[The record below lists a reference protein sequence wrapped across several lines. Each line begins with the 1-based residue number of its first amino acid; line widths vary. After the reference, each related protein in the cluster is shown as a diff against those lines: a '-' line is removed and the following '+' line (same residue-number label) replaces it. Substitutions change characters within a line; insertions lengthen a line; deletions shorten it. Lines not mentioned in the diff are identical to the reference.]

1 MQAHP
6 AARVPIARIRN
17 IGILAHIDAG
27 KTTTTERILFYTGV
41 ISRMGEV
48 HDGAA
53 FTDWMEQEQE
63 RGISIT
69 AASTTFSWRDHLVNL
84 IDTPGHVDFTV
95 EVERSLRVL
104 DGAVVVLDAAEGV
117 QPQTETVWRQ
127 ADRYGVPRVAFVNKL
142 DVILADDDALA
153 GIVEEMRARLDARPV
168 ALQTPVFDDEGEFV
182 GVLDLVRRR
191 LRVWDEASLGM
202 SFQEGPVP
210 ARLAAVAAV
219 GRDRLIEALAEID
232 EGILAR
238 YVAGGAEAIGEAEL
252 VAALRRAT
260 LTRVLVPVLCGAAFR
275 NKGVHDLLD
284 AIVDYLPSP
293 ADVPEVIGRHPDSG
307 ATVTRSA
314 AEDAPLAA
322 LAFKIMIDDEDPR
335 GASQLTYFRVYS
347 GRLRAG
353 ASVLNATKGKL
364 EQIGRLVRMH
374 ANHREEVHELAAG
387 HIGAIVGVRTATTG
401 DTLCD
406 PVAPVVLDPIQF
418 PEPVIGVV
426 VEAENDAEQERLV
439 EALARLAAEDP
450 TFRVRTDPESLQTVI
465 SGMGELHLEIL
476 VDRLRRDLGVAVR
489 VGPPQVAYRETVTRR
504 AEAEKIHQRAG
515 QLPAHF
521 GHVRLVVEPTDRG
534 DGYVYEEPGDG
545 AIPRRYLPAV
555 RAGVGEAVDRGV
567 LAGYPMTDL
576 RVTVVGGSDH
586 PVDSSET
593 GYKIAGFQAF
603 QEAARQAGPTL
614 LEPVAAVEVVTPDP
628 FVGDVLGDLHA
639 RRGKITG
646 IAARHGVQTVA
657 SYVPLAAMF
666 GYATDLR
673 SRTQGRATYSMQF
686 KNYAEVPHGIRDEV
700 VLGRQSAGRGRARG

>member
-1 MQAHP
+1 MQTP
-6 AARVPIARIRN
+6 ARRLPIARTRN

-48 HDGAA
+48 HEGAA

-69 AASTTFSWRDHLVNL
+69 AASTTFEWPYAGERYGVNL

-95 EVERSLRVL
+95 EVERSLRIL
-104 DGAVVVLDAAEGV
+104 DGAIVVIDAAAGV

-127 ADRYGVPRVAFVNKL
+127 ADRYGVPRLVFVNKL

-153 GIVEEMRARLDARPV
+153 GILDDLRARVGARGV
-168 ALQTPVFDDEGEFV
+168 AVHMPYFDDEGEFA
-182 GVLDLVRRR
+182 GVVDLIRGR
-191 LRVWDEASLGM
+191 LRIWDEASLGI
-202 SFQEGPVP
+202 SFHDQPIP
-210 ARLAAVAAV
+210 ARVAEAAASA
-219 GRDRLIEALAEID
+219 RDRMIEAIAETD
-232 EGILAR
+232 ESLLEA
-238 YVAGGAEAIGEAEL
+238 YVAGSAIPEADLIK
-252 VAALRRAT
+252 ALRRAT
-260 LTRVLVPVLCGAAFR
+260 LARTLVPVLCGSAFR
-275 NKGVHDLLD
+275 NKGLHDLLD
-284 AIVDYLPSP
+284 AVVEFLPSP
-293 ADVPEVIGRHPDSG
+293 ADVPAISPRHP
-307 ATVTRSA
+307 ATD
-314 AEDAPLAA
+314 DAPLAA

-353 ASVLNATKGKL
+353 ESVLNATKGKL
-364 EQIGRLVRMH
+364 EQVGRLVRMH
-374 ANHREEVHELAAG
+374 ANHREEVTELAAG

-406 PVAPVVLDPIQF
+406 PATPIVLDPIQF
-418 PEPVIGVV
+418 PEPVIGIA
-426 VEAENDAEQERLV
+426 VEAENETEQERLI
-439 EALARLAAEDP
+439 EALGKLAGEDP
-450 TFRVRTDPESLQTVI
+450 TFRFRTDPDSLQTVI

-476 VDRLRRDLGVAVR
+476 IDRLRRAMGVAVR
-489 VGPPQVAYRETVTRR
+489 VGQPQVAYRETVTAR
-504 AEAEKIHQRAG
+504 AEAEKVHQRLG
-515 QLPAHF
+515 MTPAHF

-534 DGYVYEEPGDG
+534 AGYHYEEHAEGM
-545 AIPRRYLPAV
+545 IPRRYLPAV

-567 LAGYPMTDL
+567 VAGYQMTDL
-576 RVTVVGGSDH
+576 KVTVVGGSEH
-586 PVDSSET
+586 PVDSSES

-603 QEAARQAGPTL
+603 QDAARKAAPTL
-614 LEPVAAVEVVTPDP
+614 LEPVMAVEVVTPDP
-628 FVGDVLGDLHA
+628 FVGEVIGDLHA

-657 SYVPLAAMF
+657 SFVPLAAMF

-686 KNYAEVPHGIRDEV
+686 KHYAEVPHGIRESV
-700 VLGRQSAGRGRARG
+700 IGRPH

>member
-1 MQAHP
+1 MP
-6 AARVPIARIRN
+6 ASARRPSVDRIRN

-27 KTTTTERILFYTGV
+27 KTTTTERILFYTGIV
-41 ISRMGEV
+41 SRIGEV

-69 AASTTFSWRDHLVNL
+69 AASTTFAWPRRGADHLVNL

-95 EVERSLRVL
+95 EVERSLRIL
-104 DGAVVVLDAAEGV
+104 DGAVVVVDAAEGV

-127 ADRYGVPRVAFVNKL
+127 ADRHGVARLVFVNKL

-153 GIVEEMRARLDARPV
+153 GVLDELRERLGARPV
-168 ALQTPVFDDEGEFV
+168 ALQLPYFDVDGDFV
-182 GVLDLVRRR
+182 GVIDLIRNR
-191 LRVWDEASLGM
+191 LRVWDEPSLGM
-202 SFQEGPVP
+202 VFDDRPVP
-210 ARLAAVAAV
+210 TRMTAAATAA
-219 GRDRLIEALAEID
+219 RDRMIEAIAETD
-232 EGILAR
+232 ETLLEA
-238 YVAGGAEAIGEAEL
+238 YVAGAAIGEADL
-252 VAALRRAT
+252 IGALRKAT
-260 LTRVLVPVLCGAAFR
+260 LARSLVPVLCGAAFR

-293 ADVPEVIGRHPDSG
+293 KDVPPIAGRHPQTG
-307 ATVTRSA
+307 AVITRATA
-314 AEDAPLAA
+314 ADAPLAA

-347 GRLRAG
+347 GSLRAG
-353 ASVLNATKGKL
+353 ESVLNATKGKL

-374 ANHREEVHELAAG
+374 ANRREEVTELSAG

-406 PVAPVVLDPIQF
+406 PQAPIVLGGIDF
-418 PEPVIGVV
+418 AEPVIGVV
-426 VEAENDAEQERLV
+426 VEAENDADLERLQQ
-439 EALARLAAEDP
+439 ALGRLAAEDP

-476 VDRLRRDLGVAVR
+476 IDRLRRELGVAVR
-489 VGPPQVAYRETVTRR
+489 VGAPQVAYRETVTGRG
-504 AEAEKIHQRAG
+504 EADRVHQRVN
-515 QLPAHF
+515 QQPAHH

-534 DGYVYEEPGDG
+534 AGYVFEEPN
-545 AIPRRYLPAV
+545 ASVIPKRYVPAV
-555 RAGVGEAVDRGV
+555 RAGVGEAVERGV
-567 LAGYPMTDL
+567 QWGIPMTDV
-576 RVTVVGGSDH
+576 RVTVVGGSEH

-593 GYKIAGFQAF
+593 GFKIAGFQAF
-603 QEAARQAGPTL
+603 QEAARKAGPTL
-614 LEPVAAVEVVTPDP
+614 LEPMMAVEVVTPDS
-628 FVGDVLGDLHA
+628 FVGEVIGDLHA

-646 IAARHGVQTVA
+646 IAPRPGVQTVA
-657 SYVPLAAMF
+657 SFVPLAAMF

-686 KNYAEVPHGIRDEV
+686 KQYAEVPHGIRDQMISRV
-700 VLGRQSAGRGRARG
+700 RV